1 MRACIGIRD
10 PNDLWFKKYETNTVE
25 NESEGSGEYLNSEKS
40 IDLSEN

>member
-1 MRACIGIRD
+1 MRACIGIKN

-25 NESEGSGEYLNSEKS
+25 AESEGEGDFLNSEKS